1 VEEVFNFVANFD
13 CLNHDELINSNN
25 INMIRF
31 MKDVVYLKGEIWN
44 GCCEEKLIVELRNG
58 DIFEGSIKNYKKHG
72 HGEITR
78 GRKKIIGNFQNDN
91 LPYGIIDY
99 GNGT

>member
-1 VEEVFNFVANFD
+1 
-13 CLNHDELINSNN
+13 
-25 INMIRF
+25 MIRF

-58 DIFEGSIKNYKKHG
+58 DIFEGSIRNYKKHG